1 MKGTDVSQLKNIL
14 IDKGFLT
21 GRMVKGVSEFDE
33 ALKEA
38 VIKFQNSIN
47 IDADGIVETQT
58 VYFLKK

>member
-1 MKGTDVSQLKNIL
+1 
-14 IDKGFLT
+14 
-21 GRMVKGVSEFDE
+21 MVKGVSEFDE